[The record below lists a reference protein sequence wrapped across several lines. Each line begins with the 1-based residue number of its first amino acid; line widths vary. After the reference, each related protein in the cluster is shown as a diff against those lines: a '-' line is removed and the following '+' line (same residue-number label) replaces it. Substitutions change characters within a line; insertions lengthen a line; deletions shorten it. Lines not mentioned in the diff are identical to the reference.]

1 MKTPTRAKLEI
12 IRGGTFYQFPFINEL
27 AIMENYKNTNL
38 MDWVSGKVKGFRSK
52 NLVEMENGGL
62 KKVKVDSFATYPS
75 HLHPNKTEYIY
86 VLEGSPK
93 ISIGDEIYNGEKG
106 DFFIL
111 PNSTKHS
118 IANPFDSECLLLVG
132 AINN

>member
-1 MKTPTRAKLEI
+1 
-12 IRGGTFYQFPFINEL
+12 
-27 AIMENYKNTNL
+27 MENYKNTNL

-52 NLVEMENGGL
+52 NLVDMENGGL
-62 KKVKVDSFATYPS
+62 KKVKIDPFATYPS
-75 HLHPNKTEYIY
+75 HVHPTKTEYIY

-93 ISIGDEIYNGEKG
+93 ISIGSENYNGEKG

-111 PNSTKHS
+111 PTSIKHGIGNPNSV
-118 IANPFDSECLLLVG
+118 ECILLVG

>member
-1 MKTPTRAKLEI
+1 M
-12 IRGGTFYQFPFINEL
+12 G
-27 AIMENYKNTNL
+27 NYKKTDL
-38 MDWVSGKVKGFRSK
+38 MDWVSGKVHGFKGKS
-52 NLVEMENGGL
+52 LIEMENGGL

-75 HLHPNKTEYIY
+75 HLHHKKTEFIY
-86 VLEGSPK
+86 VLEGNPK
-93 ISIGDEIYNGEKG
+93 ITIDDEIYNGEKG

-111 PNSTKHS
+111 PISIKHS